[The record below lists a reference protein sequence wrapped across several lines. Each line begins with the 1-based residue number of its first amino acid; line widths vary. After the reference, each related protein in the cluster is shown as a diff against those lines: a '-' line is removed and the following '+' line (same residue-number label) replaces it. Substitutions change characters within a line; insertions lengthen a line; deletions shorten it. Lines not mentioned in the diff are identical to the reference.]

1 MQRSESERPSNAVLG
16 SVVELAARTGAL
28 VIAEGVERSAQMG
41 PLLRL
46 GITAGQGFFLGRPG
60 PLGQAVQP
68 VRPMTTV
75 PAESLVGVEAW
86 RQSIGLP
93 IS

>member
-1 MQRSESERPSNAVLG
+1 VQLD
-16 SVVELAARTGAL
+16 
-28 VIAEGVERSAQMG
+28 

-46 GITAGQGFFLGRPG
+46 GITAGQGFYLGRPG
-60 PLGQAVQP
+60 PLEQAVQP
-68 VRPMTTV
+68 VRPMANV
-75 PAESLVGVEAW
+75 PGEALAGVAAW

>member
-1 MQRSESERPSNAVLG
+1 
-16 SVVELAARTGAL
+16 
-28 VIAEGVERSAQMG
+28 MG

-60 PLGQAVQP
+60 PLEQAVEP
-68 VRPMTTV
+68 VSTMVTPM
-75 PAESLVGVEAW
+75 PASEALAGVAAW

-93 IS
+93 VS